1 MAELVFKT
9 EKESPKTFLS
19 LLYKVNKR
27 LLTKRNS
34 SSQINLKRKEQ
45 IMPISGNYFNDS
57 ERLDYQ
63 YKQVHELKELVEKIK
78 KELTSCRKKNRKL
91 RDKLKKLIL

>member
-1 MAELVFKT
+1 
-9 EKESPKTFLS
+9 
-19 LLYKVNKR
+19 
-27 LLTKRNS
+27 
-34 SSQINLKRKEQ
+34 
-45 IMPISGNYFNDS
+45 MPISGNYFNDS